1 MPNLKNIALFAL
13 LTLSQVHADIIGGE
27 ASIGIFNH
35 APSGNASYALP
46 FSNIDTS
53 ANLEDTLGFSEEQDL
68 FFKAYL
74 EHPLP
79 LIPNIKIGYTALSH
93 DGSNSVEAFSWGDI
107 VNFTGEIDNSLSLD
121 ITDVT
126 LYYEL
131 LDNWVEVDTGL
142 TARYITGDMSVR
154 TDINNDAVDFSTWIP
169 MLYGKARFN
178 FPLTDISLQLEANA
192 ISYGG
197 LTSYDYELSAR
208 YTLAMGIG
216 LEAGYK
222 AFHLE
227 SDELLDGF
235 NADMDFSGPYAAA
248 IWDF

>member
-13 LTLSQVHADIIGGE
+13 LTLSQVHADMAGGE
-27 ASIGIFNH
+27 ASLGIFNH
-35 APSGNASYALP
+35 APSGNASYRG
-46 FSNIDTS
+46 TS
-53 ANLEDTLGFSEEQDL
+53 SSLDDTLGFNEEQDL

-79 LIPNIKIGYTALSH
+79 LAPNVKIGHTTLSH
-93 DGSNSVEAFSWGDI
+93 NGSNSVEGFTWGDI
-107 VNFTGEIDNSLSLD
+107 VNFTGEIDNSLLLD
-121 ITDVT
+121 ITDIV

-131 LDNWVEVDTGL
+131 IDNWIEADTGVA
-142 TARYITGDMSVR
+142 ARYITGDMRVS
-154 TDINNDAVDFSTWIP
+154 TDIDNDAVDFSIWIP
-169 MLYGKARFN
+169 MLYGKARLS
-178 FPLTDISLQLEANA
+178 FPFTDISLQLEANA

-222 AFHLE
+222 AFHLD

-235 NADMDFSGPYAAA
+235 RADMDFSGPYAAA